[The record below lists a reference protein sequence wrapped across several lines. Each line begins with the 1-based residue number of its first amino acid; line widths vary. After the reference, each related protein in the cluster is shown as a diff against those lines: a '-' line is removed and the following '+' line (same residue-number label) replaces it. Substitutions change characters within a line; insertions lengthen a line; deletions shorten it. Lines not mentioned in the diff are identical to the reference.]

1 MNAPTPINQ
10 TTFRILYLRYKSYT
24 VPVVV
29 LIVCF
34 FIFIGFIIPQMQSW
48 FSLQSDIT
56 AEQNKIVT
64 LNQNLTFAS
73 KLDPITLTHNL
84 ALASNAIPQSK
95 DFERVLNAVS
105 DAAVL
110 SNVSLGDYSFA
121 VGDLSISTV
130 NQSNLQIIVT
140 INGGIADVQK
150 YLLHLKSEFPLSE
163 VTDVRV
169 NPTAS
174 TLTVIFYYKTIGK
187 ISFDDTLP
195 LLPLSKKENDLLKNL
210 QMLQTIM
217 LK

>member
-1 MNAPTPINQ
+1 MNVPTPINQ

-29 LIVCF
+29 LLVCF

-56 AEQNKIVT
+56 AEQNKIAT

-73 KLDPITLTHNL
+73 KLDQATLTHNL
-84 ALASNAIPQSK
+84 TLASTAIPQSK
-95 DFERVLNAVS
+95 DFGSVLNAVS

-110 SNVSLGDYSFA
+110 ANVSLGDYSFA
-121 VGDLSISTV
+121 VGDLSVSTV

-140 INGGIADVQK
+140 INGGILDIQK

-163 VTDVRV
+163 ITDVRV

-187 ISFDDTLP
+187 ISFDDTMP

-210 QMLQTIM
+210 QTLQTITV
-217 LK
+217 K